1 LDIGQYKNS
10 PNFHQRDTFLPILV
24 LLSFFLPSNRCNYC
38 RWCMVKNNEI
48 FRYGLYL
55 YQALGDFYTFC
66 GCRKIPGTIWYA
78 VGRVFLYDRLEQAKS
93 NVVLGLLIEAIVNS
107 LAGLFAL
114 IISIMISPVPL
125 ISGLPTWTLTILVII
140 FLGFS
145 IISPKLI
152 TIFISRAK
160 WFSKQI
166 DSENKPK
173 IGYSTM
179 SFWLFGQTLVVLLGA
194 GVAYFL
200 IKSIDQSPTISF
212 ALILGSWGFSVA
224 LGLIATWFPADIG
237 LKNGIMYV
245 ALSPLVGGPLAGVF
259 TLSGDLGSFLEILLV
274 HNCIRLR
281 GLLEQRRDNGRSHSH
296 IEIRYAA
303 FVKAMMKFFRVTESP
318 DGSFL

>member
-1 LDIGQYKNS
+1 MKHIPSWKSFLGYSITIGIFLFLGYRAIQGIHQISISEIRFS
-10 PNFHQRDTFLPILV
+10 PFWL
-24 LLSFFLPSNRCNYC
+24 LLSFFCQAIGVIIAAGVWSRIMKYLGMDITYI
-38 RWCMVKNNEI
+38 KHLEI
-48 FRYGLYL
+48 FTLSAVG
-55 YQALGDFYTFC
+55 
-66 GCRKIPGTIWYA
+66 RKIPGTIWYA

-259 TLSGDLGSFLEILLV
+259 TLSWRIWVSFLEILFGV
-274 HNCIRLR
+274 ISAIRLR
-281 GLLEQRRDNGRSHSH
+281 GLLEKRRDKGRSHSH
-296 IEIRYAA
+296 
-303 FVKAMMKFFRVTESP
+303 
-318 DGSFL
+318 D